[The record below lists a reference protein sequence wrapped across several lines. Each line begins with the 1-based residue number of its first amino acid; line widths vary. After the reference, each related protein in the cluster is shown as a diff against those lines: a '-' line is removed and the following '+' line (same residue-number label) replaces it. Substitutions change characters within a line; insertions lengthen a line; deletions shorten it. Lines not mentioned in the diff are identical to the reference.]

1 MLRKWLHFSVIKKK
15 FKYLHKNFLRTL
27 SWPPCLQIFK
37 YLFFKS
43 VNKSVTQFSVWSKPY
58 QVNKVELHY
67 DLFFRVW
74 ILYFISFDKFKQC
87 LLHNLF
93 VYRDYRM
100 CAVLC
105 LFLLFVEYK
114 WSLFHYL
121 YPKASVFGVKDSDLK
136 LVSLYC
142 SKRSH
147 LKQIRSLSETLKNS
161 PYATTVFWVW
171 ANALRVFRSFK
182 HHKNLEPMANWE
194 FIVGVFS
201 HQQMGFNLLNPI

>member
-1 MLRKWLHFSVIKKK
+1 MFEFSILSLLINLNSVSFTTSLDIGITGCVPFYVCFYCSLNTNNHFSTICIQRRV
-15 FKYLHKNFLRTL
+15 FL
-27 SWPPCLQIFK
+27 
-37 YLFFKS
+37 
-43 VNKSVTQFSVWSKPY
+43 VW
-58 QVNKVELHY
+58 
-67 DLFFRVW
+67 R
-74 ILYFISFDKFKQC
+74 ILI
-87 LLHNLF
+87 LN
-93 VYRDYRM
+93 
-100 CAVLC
+100 
-105 LFLLFVEYK
+105 
-114 WSLFHYL
+114 WFHY
-121 YPKASVFGVKDSDLK
+121 
-136 LVSLYC
+136 